1 MIFGAPGSPPAT
13 VGQAVLASCAI
24 PWVFAAVEIGGREY
38 VDGGVWSPT
47 NLDATPAR
55 RGSEVLCLNPTAAL
69 RPISRVSN
77 AAALAESLAL
87 KARGAR
93 VRTVRPDPEAAEA
106 MGTNFMDRR
115 RAPEALAAGYAQGRA
130 LAG

>member
-1 MIFGAPGSPPAT
+1 M
-13 VGQAVLASCAI
+13 LASCSI
-24 PWVFAAVEIGGREY
+24 PWVFARSKIGGREY

-55 RGSEVLCLNPTAAL
+55 RGTRGPLPQPDG
-69 RPISRVSN
+69 RPCCCSARVSN

-93 VRTVRPDPEAAEA
+93 RLGRCAPDDDAAEA
-106 MGTNFMDRR
+106 MGSNLMDRS

-130 LAG
+130 RGG